1 MIDQNYAV
9 NVKTAASAEHV
20 GNDNNHSDIDGG
32 MLKYGISTEY
42 LTELTEKENWE
53 TIRMKLDRNRG
64 TVVTATAGESNDR
77 CSII

>member
-42 LTELTEKENWE
+42 LTELTEKEN
-53 TIRMKLDRNRG
+53 
-64 TVVTATAGESNDR
+64 
-77 CSII
+77 

>member
-1 MIDQNYAV
+1 MLDKEFFLPSFFQELIYSQTTTIMIDQNYAV

-42 LTELTEKENWE
+42 LTELTEKEN
-53 TIRMKLDRNRG
+53 
-64 TVVTATAGESNDR
+64 
-77 CSII
+77 